1 MVVVKKYV
9 FNFSFIAEIM
19 IEEYIF
25 INHFHLNTVTFKR
38 GTLQSLLTF
47 FYYLNKNLSLTFQS
61 FKIVVKQTLVC
72 SLLQTQIVFLDGRL

>member
-9 FNFSFIAEIM
+9 LIFSFIAEIM

-61 FKIVVKQTLVC
+61 FKIVVKQTLVF
-72 SLLQTQIVFLDGRL
+72 SLLQTQIVFLEF

>member
-1 MVVVKKYV
+1 
-9 FNFSFIAEIM
+9 M

-61 FKIVVKQTLVC
+61 FKIVVKQTLVF

>member
-9 FNFSFIAEIM
+9 LNFSFIAEIM

-61 FKIVVKQTLVC
+61 FKIVVKQTLVF

>member
-9 FNFSFIAEIM
+9 LNFSFIAEIM

-25 INHFHLNTVTFKR
+25 INHFHLNTVTFKI

-61 FKIVVKQTLVC
+61 FKIVVKQTLVF